1 MDRILKKITSKSK
14 NSLVIVHITDTYFLK
29 ESKIGNKI
37 DLPGFARIYGVLE
50 LLSKKF
56 GEENILFLHGGDFLF
71 PSFLS
76 NHYKGKQMID
86 ILNQCRLDYCTL
98 GNHDYDGGSM
108 ILEKR
113 IHESKFK
120 YLITNLIPPK
130 NISKKILQYDVWP
143 KKNPQIAIVGI
154 SGKMTATKAA
164 ENGFKIKDMK
174 KSLHS
179 TLNEIKKK
187 FPEINLLAV
196 LSHMGDSED
205 VDLKKNLNNMW
216 SGNSIVFGGH
226 DHSQIIS
233 YRPKSDKCMIVKGQ
247 SNARTIQMMVF
258 DETPISKKKQN
269 LKKKLYVLH
278 SKQYQEIPASRNI
291 ENNIESLYSK
301 LKKQNKLPSNKII
314 KKFPHKVILDGTELS
329 LRKGTTNLGNFI
341 TDCLKYH
348 TNADIALINSG
359 HFRGDRLFLEKL
371 RMSDLYHT
379 FVMTDAG
386 KIIVTNLSKKEC
398 ILLLKHAYRQ
408 TGKGKILQFSKNTL
422 QILKKSKNEEG
433 FRVALI
439 QDMLFTNEDGFA
451 SIIAKNRK
459 TNIQDL
465 RKKLKK
471 DILKNTNLVEGIVKT
486 ASQVKYDPKMR
497 LKVKPKISWK

>member
-1 MDRILKKITSKSK
+1 MDRILKKITSNSK

-56 GEENILFLHGGDFLF
+56 EEENILFLHGGDFLF

-98 GNHDYDGGSM
+98 GNHDYDGGSK

-154 SGKMTATKAA
+154 SGKMTATKAT

-179 TLNEIKKK
+179 TLNKIKKK

-205 VDLKKNLNNMW
+205 IDLKKNLNNMW
-216 SGNSIVFGGH
+216 SGNSIVFGG
-226 DHSQIIS
+226 
-233 YRPKSDKCMIVKGQ
+233 
-247 SNARTIQMMVF
+247 
-258 DETPISKKKQN
+258 
-269 LKKKLYVLH
+269 
-278 SKQYQEIPASRNI
+278 
-291 ENNIESLYSK
+291 
-301 LKKQNKLPSNKII
+301 
-314 KKFPHKVILDGTELS
+314 
-329 LRKGTTNLGNFI
+329 
-341 TDCLKYH
+341 
-348 TNADIALINSG
+348 
-359 HFRGDRLFLEKL
+359 
-371 RMSDLYHT
+371 
-379 FVMTDAG
+379 
-386 KIIVTNLSKKEC
+386 
-398 ILLLKHAYRQ
+398 
-408 TGKGKILQFSKNTL
+408 
-422 QILKKSKNEEG
+422 
-433 FRVALI
+433 
-439 QDMLFTNEDGFA
+439 
-451 SIIAKNRK
+451 
-459 TNIQDL
+459 
-465 RKKLKK
+465 
-471 DILKNTNLVEGIVKT
+471 
-486 ASQVKYDPKMR
+486 
-497 LKVKPKISWK
+497 